1 MITSTTKAEKL
12 AVGDQL
18 TPVSVQFDL
27 QENVTDKLKAASP
40 RWQTMVAR
48 QTPFDSQPH
57 TPDPFCFPSER
68 WI

>member
-18 TPVSVQFDL
+18 TPVSVQFDP
-27 QENVTDKLKAASP
+27 QENATDKLKAASP

-48 QTPFDSQPH
+48 QTSFDSQP
-57 TPDPFCFPSER
+57 PAPNSFRFPSKC